1 MIRNINYHIIPECYL
16 DTNLV
21 ETIVPPQ
28 RFEGSEG
35 YNHQHTCNDV
45 VKLIRTKL
53 NDNFAVGIVDRDK
66 RKLEHTDDFKLL
78 VSHQNLELHVRTNKN
93 HYLIFHKPIE
103 QWLLDE
109 ASQYGISLA
118 SHHLPVTLKE
128 LTKISKRESSKT
140 DQRFKQLF
148 RDLKTQNA
156 SGINLLAKWIEHLK
170 PNPYNADKTT
180 LQNL

>member
-1 MIRNINYHIIPECYL
+1 MVSDWSFLHLYIFPIC
-16 DTNLV
+16 
-21 ETIVPPQ
+21 VPTSAATVLSGQ
-28 RFEGSEG
+28 KTRRLSG
-35 YNHQHTCNDV
+35 V
-45 VKLIRTKL
+45 RLIRTKL
-53 NDNFAVGIVDRDK
+53 NDNFAVGIVERDK
-66 RKLEHTDDFKLL
+66 RKLEHTDGFKLL

-148 RDLKTQNA
+148 RDLKTQNT

-170 PNPYNADKTT
+170 ENNYNTDKTT